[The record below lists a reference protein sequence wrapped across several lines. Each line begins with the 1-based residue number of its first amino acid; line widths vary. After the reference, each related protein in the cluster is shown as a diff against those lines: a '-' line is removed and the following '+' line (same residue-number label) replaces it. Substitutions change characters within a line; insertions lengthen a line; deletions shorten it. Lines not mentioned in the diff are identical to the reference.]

1 MHNTQVV
8 TTAVTGA
15 AGFSGQET
23 LDRVLAHP
31 GLELVALGS
40 DSLAGEPASAL
51 DPRLARNGH
60 GALPSFL
67 TNAEAL
73 AAGAELVF
81 CCLGHKE
88 AAYLEP
94 PADAVVVDL
103 SGAHRLAE
111 PAAYA
116 AWYGFAHPGGNED
129 WCYALPELAPPTG
142 RLIANPGCYATAA
155 LLALAPLAGAVGTE
169 GVVVD
174 AKSGVSGAGRTLKAS
189 SHAAAVLENVSP
201 YRVGGHQHQPE
212 IEQLLGFPVCFVPH
226 LMPVRRGLVA
236 TCYVDASE
244 DLRPLLEAAYA
255 ASHVVSVLPEGTVP
269 DLARV
274 QGTDSAEIGL
284 FADRATGRSIVICAL
299 DNLGKGAAGQA
310 VQNANLALGLEE
322 TAGLRLSGVLV

>member
-1 MHNTQVV
+1 MG
-8 TTAVTGA
+8 TTAILGA
-15 AGFSGQET
+15 NGFAGQET

-31 GLELVALGS
+31 WLELVALGS

-51 DPRLARNGH
+51 DARLGRNGH
-60 GALPSFL
+60 GDLPFFQ
-67 TNAEAL
+67 TNADAL
-73 AAGAELVF
+73 AAGAALVF
-81 CCLGHKE
+81 CCLDHKE
-88 AAYLEP
+88 AASLDA

-103 SGAHRLAE
+103 SGAHRLAD

-116 AWYGFAHPGGNED
+116 AWYGFAHPGSNED

-155 LLALAPLAGAVGTE
+155 LLALGPLAGAISPE
-169 GVVVD
+169 GVVID
-174 AKSGVSGAGRTLKAS
+174 AKSGVSGAGRLLKAS
-189 SHAAAVLENVSP
+189 SHAATVLDNVSP

-212 IEQLLGFPVCFVPH
+212 IAQLLGFPVCLVPH
-226 LMPVRRGLVA
+226 LMPVRRGLIA

-255 ASHVVSVLPEGTVP
+255 DSHVVSVLPDGFVP
-269 DLARV
+269 DLARLH
-274 QGTDSAEIGL
+274 GTDAAEIGL
-284 FADRATGRSIVICAL
+284 FEDRATGRSIVICAL

-310 VQNANLALGLEE
+310 VQNANLALGLDE